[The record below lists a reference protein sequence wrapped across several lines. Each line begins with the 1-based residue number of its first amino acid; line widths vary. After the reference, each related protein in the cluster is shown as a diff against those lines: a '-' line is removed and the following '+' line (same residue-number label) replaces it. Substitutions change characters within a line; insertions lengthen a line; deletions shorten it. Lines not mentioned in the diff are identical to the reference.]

1 MRRINGKKR
10 RSRLSPNQSGQ
21 RVTNMNCLNTRD
33 IDCGQVRNRMHLSIL
48 GMKTITRLR
57 GLRRPCMSTYAG
69 TLLTNTIRKSYLVGP
84 RELHSP
90 KSEVVRTLPASKK
103 KEEEERRGKKGRT
116 RHRPGIATSTWSRW
130 LWCSSSIVSWWE
142 MVINVCNGCN
152 C

>member
-10 RSRLSPNQSGQ
+10 RSRLSPNQAGQ

-69 TLLTNTIRKSYLVGP
+69 TLLTNTIPRMPGP

-90 KSEVVRTLPASKK
+90 KSEVVRTLPASVK
-103 KEEEERRGKKGRT
+103 KKGRT
-116 RHRPGIATSTWSRW
+116 KHRPGIATSTWSGW

-142 MVINVCNGCN
+142 MVINVCKGRKC
-152 C
+152 CR